1 MRDSLAPTRQ
11 WFLVLFVVAT
21 LLQAAVSA
29 ARPMASYRALDVGIA
44 PNALGFVAAAF
55 ALAPLL
61 LALPVGRRID
71 RHGELPFVL
80 FAAVLLA
87 VVGVLIAMVAAVG
100 PLLLVVAG
108 LGLGHL
114 MFVVGNQ
121 TLVGSRSP
129 AEAYDGRFG
138 QLSFVTSLGQFVG
151 PALAAIAAGDG
162 TADGVSRALLLAAGL
177 AACAVPAVIWL
188 AWRDPGPVGP
198 VPAADTPRMP
208 LLTILRGP
216 GMGTAMIASM
226 TVIATMDVLVVY
238 LPLLG
243 EERGLSVATVGAL
256 LAIRAAGSMV
266 SRLMLQRLV
275 GIFGR
280 ERLMI
285 GSLFIAACC
294 VVALTVMPLPLMFVA
309 MAIAGITLGVCQP
322 LTVSWVAARAVAGSR
337 GVAMS
342 VRLVGNRLGQVVI
355 PIAAG
360 SLAAATGTAGVLSAA
375 GATIAVTAVIVA
387 RNRLVR

>member
-1 MRDSLAPTRQ
+1 MPDRLTPTRQ
-11 WFLVLFVVAT
+11 WLLVLFVVAT

-29 ARPMASYRALDVGIA
+29 ARPMASYRALEVGVA

-55 ALAPLL
+55 AVAPLL

-80 FAAVLLA
+80 LAAVLLA
-87 VVGVLIAMVAAVG
+87 VVAALIPVVATVG

-121 TLVGSRSP
+121 TLVGSRTPEWS
-129 AEAYDGRFG
+129 YDGRFG

-151 PALAAIAAGDG
+151 PALAAVAAADG
-162 TADGVSRALLLAAGL
+162 TADGVSRALLLAAGM
-177 AACAVPAVIWL
+177 AACAVPCVVWL
-188 AWRDPGPVGP
+188 AWRDPGPVTAA
-198 VPAADTPRMP
+198 PATETPRMP
-208 LLTILRGP
+208 LLTILRVP

-243 EERGLSVATVGAL
+243 EERGLSVATVGTL
-256 LAIRAAGSMV
+256 LAVRAAGSMV

-275 GIFGR
+275 GAFGR
-280 ERLMI
+280 DRLMI
-285 GSLFIAACC
+285 GSLFIAAGC
-294 VVALTVMPLPLMFVA
+294 VVTLAVAPLPLMFVA
-309 MAIAGITLGVCQP
+309 MAVAGITLGVCQP

-337 GVAMS
+337 GIAMS

>member
-1 MRDSLAPTRQ
+1 MPDRRAPARQ
-11 WFLVLFVVAT
+11 GFLLLFVVAT

-61 LALPVGRRID
+61 LALPVGRRVD

-80 FAAVLLA
+80 LAAVILA
-87 VVGVLIAMVAAVG
+87 VVGVLLAMVAAVG

-121 TLVGSRSP
+121 TLVGSRSR

-151 PALAAIAAGDG
+151 PALAAMAAGDG
-162 TADGVSRALLLAAGL
+162 TADGVSRALLLGAGL
-177 AACAVPAVIWL
+177 AACAVPGVAWL
-188 AWRDPGPVGP
+188 AWRDPGAVGP
-198 VPAADTPRMP
+198 APGADTPRMP
-208 LLTILRGP
+208 LLTILRVP

-243 EERGLSVATVGAL
+243 EERGLSVATVGTL

-275 GIFGR
+275 GVFGR

-294 VVALTVMPLPLMFVA
+294 VVALAVVPLPLMFVA
-309 MAIAGITLGVCQP
+309 MAIAGVTLGVCQP

-387 RNRLVR
+387 RNRLER